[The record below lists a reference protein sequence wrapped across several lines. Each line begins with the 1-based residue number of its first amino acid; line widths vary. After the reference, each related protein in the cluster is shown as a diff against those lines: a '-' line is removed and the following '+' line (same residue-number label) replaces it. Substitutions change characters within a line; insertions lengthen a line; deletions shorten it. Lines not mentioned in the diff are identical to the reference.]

1 MNIGEITTTSVQ
13 EVDSGSDQ
21 NDHDPIS
28 TSDYL
33 EMLLSKKKIPRT
45 VEYKAPRGYQTQI
58 KLNAPLE
65 KKKIVTSPALNL
77 DDSSPKVSRKKPN
90 F

>member
-1 MNIGEITTTSVQ
+1 MDIGKITTTSVQ
-13 EVDSGSDQ
+13 DNSDSDQ
-21 NDHDPIS
+21 NDHESIS

-77 DDSSPKVSRKKPN
+77 DDSSPKVSRKKQN